1 MSTSQVLDRTFHLY
15 RNNFVLFAGIAL
27 IAPALSL
34 IAALLQL
41 WLIGP
46 APPPPEAIT
55 DPEMASRVFSEY
67 LLRAGLQMLVSLIVY
82 AIGAAL
88 ATGATTY
95 AVSMVHLEKPTT
107 IAESYRKIRPMF
119 WRILR
124 LILAVLLLT
133 LGPLLIIEGLAVT
146 WAMLQIRSIAE
157 GGPPPVSTVLAVL
170 VLLLLG
176 LLAAIVWAI
185 YALCRYALAVP
196 ACVLEQLPVG
206 QSLKR
211 GRFLIKKS
219 LLRVFG
225 VYLLTFLMVLVLTT
239 VLQLPAWIGGSIVS
253 AKSMAHL
260 GGFALIWLL
269 LAEFLGKTL
278 AGPIVTIAIAL
289 LYYDQRVRK
298 EAFDLQ
304 VMMEAVGQQLPQQPP
319 IAVSAPPTLG

>member
-41 WLIGP
+41 WLLGPVP
-46 APPPPEAIT
+46 APPEAV
-55 DPEMASRVFSEY
+55 DPEMAYRIFSDY
-67 LLRAGLQMLVSLIVY
+67 LMRAGLQMLISLIVY

-124 LILAVLLLT
+124 LIITILLIT
-133 LGPLLIIEGLAVT
+133 LGPMLLVEGVAVA
-146 WAMLQIRSIAE
+146 WAMLQIRAIAE
-157 GGPPPVSTVLAVL
+157 GGPPPLPTVLAVL

-176 LLAAIVWAI
+176 LLAGIVWAI

-196 ACVLEQLPVG
+196 ACVLENLPVR
-206 QSLKR
+206 QSLIR
-211 GRFLIKKS
+211 GRFLIQKS

-239 VLQLPAWIGGSIVS
+239 VLQLPAWIGGSMFS
-253 AKSMAHL
+253 AKGVAHV
-260 GGFALIWLL
+260 GGFAMVWLL
-269 LAEFLGKTL
+269 LAEFIGKTL

-304 VMMEAVGQQLPQQPP
+304 VMMEAVGQSSPQPP
-319 IAVSAPPTLG
+319 IAVSAPPGIG

>member
-41 WLIGP
+41 WLLGP
-46 APPPPEAIT
+46 APAPPEAVV
-55 DPEMASRVFSEY
+55 DPAVASRIFTEY
-67 LLRAGLQMLVSLIVY
+67 LMRAGLQMLISLMVY

-95 AVSMVHLEKPTT
+95 AVSMVHLGKPAT
-107 IAESYRKIRPMF
+107 IAESYRKIKPMF

-124 LILAVLLLT
+124 LIITVLLIT
-133 LGPLLIIEGLAVT
+133 LGPMLLVEGLAIT
-146 WAMLQIRSIAE
+146 WAILQIRAIAE
-157 GGPPPVSTVLAVL
+157 GGAPPLSTTLALL

-176 LLAAIVWAI
+176 LLAGVIWAI

-196 ACVLEQLPVG
+196 ACVLENLPVG
-206 QSLKR
+206 QSLTR
-211 GRFLIKKS
+211 GRFLIRKS

-239 VLQLPAWIGGSIVS
+239 VLQLPAWISGSIFTKP
-253 AKSMAHL
+253 AAHL

-304 VMMEAVGQQLPQQPP
+304 VMMEAVGQPSPQPS